1 MKYCVILACD
11 RICLIQAIEF
21 LQVTASQDTDEQRF
35 LADLVKL
42 LRTDRVDDIL
52 SFIEVCGQ
60 LVVCTC
66 TCMYTAPHTLHMHSN
81 FFPKHTFPHKCM
93 KSGSKLKH
101 VYETTCTFSPYF
113 S

>member
-66 TCMYTAPHTLHMHSN
+66 TCMYTAPHT
-81 FFPKHTFPHKCM
+81 HTACTLTSSPSIHFHTNDEEW
-93 KSGSKLKH
+93 LKIKA
-101 VYETTCTFSPYF
+101 CL
-113 S
+113 